1 MFSSTSIFPVFT
13 PDTNVKTPNLST
25 FIRDLKYSLQITERA
40 VEIHLEYA
48 KQFQLALSGKT
59 DGISQEVR
67 RLNTTTTVS
76 SMSWCWRLRNKVNM
90 LHIKLCR
97 RHKVSALPLRTFIW
111 QQHGPG
117 RFSSRLVTK
126 ATRMLHLQLWPRI
139 RVNPAL
145 NTELYW

>member
-25 FIRDLKYSLQITERA
+25 FIRDLKYSLQITECA

-76 SMSWCWRLRNKVNM
+76 SMS
-90 LHIKLCR
+90 
-97 RHKVSALPLRTFIW
+97 
-111 QQHGPG
+111 
-117 RFSSRLVTK
+117 
-126 ATRMLHLQLWPRI
+126 
-139 RVNPAL
+139 
-145 NTELYW
+145 

>member
-25 FIRDLKYSLQITERA
+25 FIRDLKYSLQITECA

-76 SMSWCWRLRNKVNM
+76 GMS
-90 LHIKLCR
+90 
-97 RHKVSALPLRTFIW
+97 
-111 QQHGPG
+111 
-117 RFSSRLVTK
+117 
-126 ATRMLHLQLWPRI
+126 
-139 RVNPAL
+139 
-145 NTELYW
+145 